1 MKLFIKNMVSERC
14 KTAVKVELRRMGLHF
29 IMVDLGEV
37 EVMENLSEEQREDL
51 KTGLQKEGL
60 ELMDDIIDISILAS
74 NFVSHLQRF

>member
-1 MKLFIKNMVSERC
+1 MVSERC